1 MGVNNANL
9 LESIRVTKRNITLS
23 SEAIT
28 TAQTAFTT
36 HYNEFMVLAEQLEVK
51 FNELEIREGAVEIK
65 EKQMKAQGDQL
76 QAREQKCIERE
87 QNIEKRE
94 EEVPIQEERWREI
107 EKRMQSNAAKLPHVI
122 HMNVCMYILPLPYIP
137 CLFSVLSTFPFQP
150 NPARLI
156 LIVNFFYYHL
166 SLQVEPGSQ
175 FLKRSFC
182 NGRDH
187 SSSK

>member
-36 HYNEFMVLAEQLEVK
+36 HYNESMVLAEQLEVK
-51 FNELEIREGAVEIK
+51 FNELEVREGAVEIK

-94 EEVPIQEERWREI
+94 KEVPIQEERWREI
-107 EKRMQSNAAKLPHVI
+107 EKRMQTNAAKLPQVI
-122 HMNVCMYILPLPYIP
+122 HMNVSMYILPNFL
-137 CLFSVLSTFPFQP
+137 TFPVSSP
-150 NPARLI
+150 SPLPSLSNSTPARLI
-156 LIVNFFYYHL
+156 LIVIFHCRWNKVL
-166 SLQVEPGSQ
+166 S
-175 FLKRSFC
+175 FKREASAMEGITLRANDGF
-182 NGRDH
+182 
-187 SSSK
+187 